1 MDSISLYSFSSF
13 GWLAL
18 QSIPLALWPTFV
30 ISLLTPDFRH
40 ASAVDQHLARSLGFS
55 QLTIGVLLVVLTG
68 SLPLT
73 SLVETPSGNITP
85 FSNAAILVSTLY
97 HGAYAFSTYVQYN
110 STGQM
115 GYLVGAVGYSIFGSF
130 GLWCLM
136 FGGDKGHISKRT
148 GADKRTSGFPFKNA
162 EADKRRPKEL

>member
-1 MDSISLYSFSSF
+1 ME
-13 GWLAL
+13 
-18 QSIPLALWPTFV
+18 
-30 ISLLTPDFRH
+30 
-40 ASAVDQHLARSLGFS
+40 QHLARSLGFS

-73 SLVETPSGNITP
+73 SLVESKSISSGRCAKRTPAYKYVTNIAPSGNITP

-162 EADKRRPKEL
+162 EADKRQPKEL